1 LGYGA
6 VAWADLFKI
15 CSAVVFC
22 IMRRAWLCEPTFLA
36 TISCN
41 CLSGASYDVQVKLEA
56 AHPSMANT
64 IQAAVAEATAAILD
78 ETGALSREYTVARER
93 ISSLHSA
100 G

>member
-1 LGYGA
+1 
-6 VAWADLFKI
+6 
-15 CSAVVFC
+15 
-22 IMRRAWLCEPTFLA
+22 
-36 TISCN
+36 
-41 CLSGASYDVQVKLEA
+41 
-56 AHPSMANT
+56 MANT